1 MEYFDVLTPDGGR
14 TGQVKERSA
23 VHRDG
28 DWHGTAHIWLVR
40 KQNGRLQ
47 VLLQKRSRKKE
58 TFPGCFD
65 TSCAGHLSAGDSFEE
80 GALRELSEELGIR
93 AQASDLFSVGLYSY
107 EVKES
112 FGGTDII
119 DREIAA
125 VYLYQK
131 PVAEAGGFS
140 GGRCRPLFGGC
151 CRNPF
156 VRRFR
161 RFFGGC
167 RRSSSGRRPGTAP
180 AEGRSGVGL
189 LDGLCGAE
197 GSFRGG
203 GPGLIPRRGTRTSAF
218 LPGRSARWRT
228 ASGWRG

>member
-40 KQNGRLQ
+40 RQNGRLQ

-93 AQASDLFSVGLYSY
+93 AQASDLF
-107 EVKES
+107 
-112 FGGTDII
+112 
-119 DREIAA
+119 
-125 VYLYQK
+125 
-131 PVAEAGGFS
+131 
-140 GGRCRPLFGGC
+140 
-151 CRNPF
+151 
-156 VRRFR
+156 
-161 RFFGGC
+161 
-167 RRSSSGRRPGTAP
+167 
-180 AEGRSGVGL
+180 
-189 LDGLCGAE
+189 
-197 GSFRGG
+197 
-203 GPGLIPRRGTRTSAF
+203 
-218 LPGRSARWRT
+218 
-228 ASGWRG
+228 

>member
-107 EVKES
+107 EVKET

-131 PVAEAGGFS
+131 PVAFPSDAAFFSSADAAAAPLSGGQVLRLQKEEVESVCWMDFEELKAHSEAGDPDFCIFAWEIGALEDGFRMT
-140 GGRCRPLFGGC
+140 GLTGR
-151 CRNPF
+151 
-156 VRRFR
+156 
-161 RFFGGC
+161 
-167 RRSSSGRRPGTAP
+167 
-180 AEGRSGVGL
+180 
-189 LDGLCGAE
+189 D
-197 GSFRGG
+197 
-203 GPGLIPRRGTRTSAF
+203 
-218 LPGRSARWRT
+218 
-228 ASGWRG
+228 